1 MNLKSIIKKSVLAS
15 MLAITTAAFG
25 QKDILLYSTDFTDWT
40 ALDGTSGSSDDV
52 FPGGGAGTGFTIG
65 DKPQVSPT
73 GTIGGAT
80 GYLAIT
86 NGPNTGLLSK
96 ELDFVAGG
104 VVEIEFVNKTG
115 SNSRWVGVDGADAV
129 LIETL
134 EPTDGRYDRAHVGK
148 LSGTNYTAGTA
159 LGDKNGP
166 DASLYGTWISGFNG
180 VDNNGKGVTK
190 VSFRLPSTYAGTKR
204 VKIVMHKDIALTS
217 LKIFTAVGTT
227 PYVCS
232 PDYPNAKEDG
242 SGASTGLILQGTV
255 GGSQVNGNV
264 AIKGY
269 NLTGDVTFSVVGQDA
284 AKFSLG
290 ATTMSAADALAGTNS
305 VAVNF
310 MPSVKSGSSSA
321 MLKISSGTNDY
332 YVNLVGVSGST
343 DPQIVANTAPLNFWT
358 YQTGKFSQLLNVS
371 GMNLNGPVTAKLEGE
386 GAINFSLSTS
396 EISAYDAAKGF
407 VLNITFTGDIN
418 EGTKTANLVLSSP
431 GAPSVSIPLS
441 GITSIVKPET
451 FTVDFSVSPAGSGYI
466 DLNPGGRVFK
476 KGTVVKASVTPETG
490 YSIASWSDN
499 AGSRRAER
507 TFTISETTPQSIV
520 VNLTK
525 GGSGGGGGETA
536 ATSSFVAMPATNV
549 TANSMTANWSAASSS
564 DATVAVTYTVT
575 LYDANGNQIDQQAGL
590 TTTTADFSGLTPNTA
605 YTYKVTSTSTD
616 AGQTETTRVGP
627 FYTVDDTVYVCGE

>member
-1 MNLKSIIKKSVLAS
+1 

-25 QKDILLYSTDFTDWT
+25 QKDILLYSTDFSDWGT
-40 ALDGTSGSSDDV
+40 VSYVETEAAKSANYTLTSGGGKGFALFQGSKPELNSSAMAGALSSAGCQYGV
-52 FPGGGAGTGFTIG
+52 GFASQPGNSLIFPSF
-65 DKPQVSPT
+65 
-73 GTIGGAT
+73 
-80 GYLAIT
+80 
-86 NGPNTGLLSK
+86 
-96 ELDFVAGG
+96 DFVNGG
-104 VVEIEFVNKTG
+104 VVEIELRYGKNG
-115 SNSRWVGVDGADAV
+115 RV
-129 LIETL
+129 LEIPGT
-134 EPTDGRYDRAHVGK
+134 TASIVS
-148 LSGTNYTAGTA
+148 LSGSTPKPADVSNTSGAKFNSGKDFGVAVVDYTFTGAGAKELNINAT
-159 LGDKNGP
+159 GKYSD
-166 DASLYGTWISGFNG
+166 YFIIS
-180 VDNNGKGVTK
+180 
-190 VSFRLPSTYAGTKR
+190 
-204 VKIVMHKDIALTS
+204 KISIYS
-217 LKIFTAVGTT
+217 SVGNT
-227 PYVCS
+227 PYVAAV
-232 PDYPNAKEDG
+232 DYPNAGQDG
-242 SGASTGLILQGTV
+242 SKTSEAFKLQGEV
-255 GGSQVNGNV
+255 GGPQVSGNV
-264 AIKGY
+264 LIKGY

-476 KGTVVKASVTPETG
+476 KGTVVKASVATETG

-616 AGQTETTRVGP
+616 AGQTETARVGP